1 MMNMIQNTLISM
13 IGIGVTAMVAG
24 VAVSTYKHYYERYAD
39 LEDLKNIGV
48 QEVIL
53 VSETTE
59 VEE

>member
-1 MMNMIQNTLISM
+1 MIQNTLISM
-13 IGIGVTAMVAG
+13 IGIGAAAMVAG

-39 LEDLKNIGV
+39 LEDLKNVGV
-48 QEVIL
+48 QEVVL

>member
-1 MMNMIQNTLISM
+1 MNMIQNTLISM
-13 IGIGVTAMVAG
+13 IAIGLTAMAAG

-48 QEVIL
+48 QEVVL

>member
-1 MMNMIQNTLISM
+1 MIQNTLISM

>member
-1 MMNMIQNTLISM
+1 MNMIQNTLISM

-48 QEVIL
+48 QEVVL

-59 VEE
+59 VGE

>member
-1 MMNMIQNTLISM
+1 MIQNTLGMM
-13 IGIGVTAMVAG
+13 IGVGISALVAG
-24 VAVSTYKHYYERYAD
+24 VAVSTYKHNYEKYAE

-48 QEVIL
+48 QEVVL

>member
-1 MMNMIQNTLISM
+1 MIQNTLGLM
-13 IGIGVTAMVAG
+13 IGVGISALVAG
-24 VAVSTYKHYYERYAD
+24 VAVSTYKHYYEKYAE

-48 QEVIL
+48 QEVVL